1 MTMIPTTPQMI
12 PMIIPVSD
20 EDSQPIVH
28 DSLAAAYQAL
38 KSSLH
43 VSLLAAVFNTA
54 VVALAVV

>member
-54 VVALAVV
+54 VVAFSVP

>member
-20 EDSQPIVH
+20 EESQPISH

-38 KSSLH
+38 NFSLH
-43 VSLLAAVFNTA
+43 ASLLAAVFSTA

>member
-20 EDSQPIVH
+20 EELQPISH

-43 VSLLAAVFNTA
+43 TSLLAAVFNTA
-54 VVALAVV
+54 VVALAVP

>member
-20 EDSQPIVH
+20 EDSQPISH

-38 KSSLH
+38 NFSLH
-43 VSLLAAVFNTA
+43 ASLLAAVIYTA
-54 VVALAVV
+54 VVALAVL

>member
-43 VSLLAAVFNTA
+43 ASLLAAVFNTA
-54 VVALAVV
+54 VVAFSVP